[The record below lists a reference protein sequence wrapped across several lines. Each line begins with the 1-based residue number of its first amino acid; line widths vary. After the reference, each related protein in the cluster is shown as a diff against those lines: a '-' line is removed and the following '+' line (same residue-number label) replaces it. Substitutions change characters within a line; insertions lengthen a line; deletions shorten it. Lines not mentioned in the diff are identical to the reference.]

1 MQRHGGCLNCHGR
14 AGGSASG
21 DSKVTGEG
29 MRAVRA
35 HVPEVQRAYFRAE
48 EACCLQPRTVADG
61 TTAST
66 GAPATHTP
74 TRPPPPTSV
83 SETRTHTC
91 THSTQERRYLP
102 RDPQRS
108 LRRPSSRTFMKRCM
122 SRDSAAAFSISVFS
136 RGTPSSSAR
145 ALSPGGTGQ
154 VISY

>member
-74 TRPPPPTSV
+74 TPTHLS
-83 SETRTHTC
+83 
-91 THSTQERRYLP
+91 L
-102 RDPQRS
+102 RDPHTHVHT
-108 LRRPSSRTFMKRCM
+108 LHAGATLLAERP
-122 SRDSAAAFSISVFS
+122 AA
-136 RGTPSSSAR
+136 
-145 ALSPGGTGQ
+145 
-154 VISY
+154 